1 MSERRGLWSPLS
13 SPIVYE
19 LFHHL
24 IGARRWLQRF
34 TDEVIRP
41 HSGDRV
47 FDIGCGPGALLR
59 YLPQTTSYIGF
70 DRNEAYIERA
80 RRMHGSCGE
89 FICDDVGNFA
99 AYALAP
105 ADIAVAIGILHHLDD
120 NLASAMLRAA
130 ADALKPCGRLITVD
144 PCFHSEQS
152 AIQRFVVSNDRGM
165 HVRPY
170 DRYVELAGTVFP
182 NPKAAFQRGHL
193 PFPYSI
199 CIIEARPSRSERAML
214 SSAGGP

>member
-24 IGARRWLQRF
+24 IGARRWLRRF
-34 TDEVIRP
+34 TEEVIRP
-41 HSGDRV
+41 CNGDRV
-47 FDIGCGPGALLR
+47 LDIGCGPGALLR
-59 YLPQTTSYIGF
+59 CLPETTSYVGF
-70 DRNEAYIERA
+70 DRSEACIERA
-80 RRMHGSCGE
+80 RRMHGARGE

-99 AYALAP
+99 SHALSP
-105 ADIAVAIGILHHLDD
+105 ADIAIAIGVLHHLDD
-120 NLASAMLRAA
+120 NLASGMLRSTAN
-130 ADALKPCGRLITVD
+130 ALKPAGRLITVD
-144 PCFHSEQS
+144 PCFHPDQS

-170 DRYVELAGTVFP
+170 DRYVELADAVFAE
-182 NPKAAFQRGHL
+182 PKAVFQRGHL

-199 CIIEARPSRSERAML
+199 CIIEAARKPT
-214 SSAGGP
+214 

>member
-41 HSGDRV
+41 RSGDRV

-59 YLPQTTSYIGF
+59 CLPETTSYVGF

-80 RRMHGSCGE
+80 RRTHGTRGE

-99 AYALAP
+99 GHALAP

-120 NLASAMLRAA
+120 NLAAGMLRATA
-130 ADALKPCGRLITVD
+130 NALKPDGRLITVD

-170 DRYVELAGTVFP
+170 DRYVELAGAVFP
-182 NPKAAFQRGHL
+182 DPKAAFQRGHV
-193 PFPYSI
+193 PFPHSI
-199 CIIEARPSRSERAML
+199 CIIEAARKPT
-214 SSAGGP
+214 

>member
-41 HSGDRV
+41 RSGDRV

-59 YLPQTTSYIGF
+59 YLPQTTSYVGF

-80 RRMHGSCGE
+80 RRMHGSRGE
-89 FICDDVGNFA
+89 FICDDVGNFPA
-99 AYALAP
+99 HALAP

-120 NLASAMLRAA
+120 NLASAMLRAT

-170 DRYVELAGTVFP
+170 DRYVELAGAVFP
-182 NPKAAFQRGHL
+182 KRKAAFQRGHV
-193 PFPYSI
+193 PFPHSI
-199 CIIEARPSRSERAML
+199 CIIEATRKPT
-214 SSAGGP
+214 

>member
-1 MSERRGLWSPLS
+1 MSERRGLWSPLYH
-13 SPIVYE
+13 PIVYE

-41 HSGDRV
+41 GDGDRV

-59 YLPQTTSYIGF
+59 CLPAGASYVGF
-70 DRNEAYIERA
+70 DRNQAYIEHA
-80 RRMHGSCGE
+80 RRMHRGRGE

-99 AYALAP
+99 NHALAP

-120 NLASAMLRAA
+120 DLALRMLRATA
-130 ADALKPCGRLITVD
+130 NALKPGGRLITVD
-144 PCFHSEQS
+144 ACFHPEQS
-152 AIQRFVVSNDRGM
+152 AIQRFVMSKDRGT

-170 DRYVELAGTVFP
+170 HRYVEMVDAVFVGS
-182 NPKAAFQRGHL
+182 KAALQQGY
-193 PFPYSI
+193 FPIPHSV
-199 CIIEARPSRSERAML
+199 CIIEA
-214 SSAGGP
+214 AGKAT

>member
-1 MSERRGLWSPLS
+1 MECMSERRGLWSPLS

-19 LFHHL
+19 FFHHL

-41 HSGDRV
+41 RGGDRV

-59 YLPQTTSYIGF
+59 CLPETTRYVGF

-80 RRMHGSCGE
+80 RRIYGVRGE
-89 FICDDVGNFA
+89 FICDDVANFA
-99 AYALAP
+99 SYALAP

-120 NLASAMLRAA
+120 NLASGLLRTTAN
-130 ADALKPCGRLITVD
+130 ALKPDGRLITVD

-152 AIQRFVVSNDRGM
+152 AIQRFVVSHDRGM

-170 DRYVELAGTVFP
+170 DRYVELAGAVFP
-182 NPKAAFQRGHL
+182 EPKAVFQRGHV
-193 PFPYSI
+193 PFPHSI
-199 CIIEARPSRSERAML
+199 CIIHAARKPT
-214 SSAGGP
+214 

>member
-13 SPIVYE
+13 SPIAYE
-19 LFHHL
+19 VFHHL

-41 HSGDRV
+41 RSGDRV

-59 YLPQTTSYIGF
+59 CLPQTTSYVGF

-80 RRMHGSCGE
+80 RRMYGGRGE

-99 AYALAP
+99 AHALAP

-120 NLASAMLRAA
+120 NLASAMLRATA
-130 ADALKPCGRLITVD
+130 NALKPGGRLITAD
-144 PCFHSEQS
+144 PCFHPEQS

-165 HVRPY
+165 HVRAY
-170 DRYVELAGTVFP
+170 YRYVELAGAVCP
-182 NPKAAFQRGHL
+182 KPKAAFQGGHV

-199 CIIEARPSRSERAML
+199 CITEAAR
-214 SSAGGP
+214 GP